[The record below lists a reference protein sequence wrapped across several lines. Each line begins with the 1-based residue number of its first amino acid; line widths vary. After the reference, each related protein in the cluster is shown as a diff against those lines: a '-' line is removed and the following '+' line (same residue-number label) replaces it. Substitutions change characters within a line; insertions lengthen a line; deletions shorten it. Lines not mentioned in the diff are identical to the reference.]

1 VADDETNE
9 DAHEVDTSTVVC
21 VSASGASITSRA
33 RAPDVTVHANVT
45 VDVARVV
52 LVAPDGSLTLR
63 ARMQHIQHTTRT
75 IAGDR
80 ALVPPLDRCWRH

>member
-1 VADDETNE
+1 MSDDETNE

-45 VDVARVV
+45 VDVARVD
-52 LVAPDGSLTLR
+52 LVAPVGSLTLAR
-63 ARMQHIQHTTRT
+63 AHATHSTHNAHNRR
-75 IAGDR
+75 
-80 ALVPPLDRCWRH
+80 